1 MTVPGTTWRVGS
13 GPYTVPLMIANVSR
27 LTTISLT
34 LTFDPA
40 VVRIRSVQEGSF
52 MRAGGVNVTFAQQQ
66 PQPGRLDIT
75 IARTGDGTGAS
86 GTGLLAGLQLEPVA
100 PGSATLSLSG
110 AATGPGGTVMG
121 LQFRP
126 TTLSV
131 QP

>member
-1 MTVPGTTWRVGS
+1 
-13 GPYTVPLMIANVSR
+13 MIANVSR
-27 LTTISLT
+27 ISTLSLT

-52 MRAGGVNVTFAQQQ
+52 MRSGGVNVTFAQQQ
-66 PQPGRLDIT
+66 PSPGRLDIT

-86 GTGLLAGLQLEPVA
+86 GTGLLAGLSLEPVA
-100 PGSATLSLSG
+100 PGMTTLSLSG
-110 AATGPGGTVMG
+110 AATGPGGAVMG

-126 TTLSV
+126 ATVTV